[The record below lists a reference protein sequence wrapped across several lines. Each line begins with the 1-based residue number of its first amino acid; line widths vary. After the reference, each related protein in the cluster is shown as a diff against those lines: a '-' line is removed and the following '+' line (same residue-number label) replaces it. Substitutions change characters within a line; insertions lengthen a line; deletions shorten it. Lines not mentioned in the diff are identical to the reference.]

1 MVCEVWDIHKKERT
15 NLMMYTMAEKV
26 VTPARISVKK
36 RDPLRSLGTPEP
48 SRQNHLPTA
57 ESAILL
63 LIFSVQCAISVQ
75 KVGAKNQSTSSILEV
90 LYALGGLSVFSCP
103 LVEIAVCTRPFTPW
117 LGCRIHTKRTLSKL
131 SDWLQ
136 SHSVLS
142 REPIGPQGLI
152 LAFYKAFYSLRRTE
166 LLSNLW
172 DRSTS
177 APMER
182 GI

>member
-75 KVGAKNQSTSSILEV
+75 KVGAKNQSTSSTLEV

-103 LVEIAVCTRPFTPW
+103 LVEIAVCTRPFYALARMPNTNQ
-117 LGCRIHTKRTLSKL
+117 RNLSKL

-142 REPIGPQGLI
+142 REAMPSRAYLGI
-152 LAFYKAFYSLRRTE
+152 L
-166 LLSNLW
+166 
-172 DRSTS
+172 
-177 APMER
+177 
-182 GI
+182 